1 MDLRQR
7 IASRQGDFVLFG
19 LTPPRRS
26 TPPQEVQRIADAAL
40 ERLKSVD
47 VDGLVLYDIDDESD
61 RNPGP
66 RPFPYLPTMDPADFY
81 LNHLGNW
88 DRPVIVYRSVGKYS
102 EVAIS
107 DWLSEQDPERVLSV
121 FVGAPTRDRSVLT
134 GLRAA
139 QAVWRDTR
147 PDVLLGG
154 VAIPERHT
162 SGNHEHLRLIT
173 KQVNGCT
180 FFVTQVVYDVT
191 ASKDL
196 VSDYFYTCREREIAP
211 VPFVF
216 TLSVCGSLRTL
227 EFLQWL
233 GVDVP
238 KWMQNDLTNSE
249 DALAT
254 SYEQC
259 LSAAEELA
267 QFCRR
272 LGMPCGFNVES
283 VSNRRSEIEASIQLA
298 SAIRTES
305 RRVPVQRLPGSSD
318 G

>member
-7 IASRQGDFVLFG
+7 IASRQGGFVLFG
-19 LTPPRRS
+19 LTPPRRT
-26 TPPQEVQRIADAAL
+26 TPSEEAQRIADVTL
-40 ERLKSVD
+40 EHLKSVD

-61 RNPGP
+61 RNPVP

-81 LNHLGNW
+81 LNCLGKW
-88 DRPVIVYRSVGKYS
+88 DKPAVVYRSVGKYS
-102 EVAIS
+102 EADIRE
-107 DWLSEQDPERVLSV
+107 WLLEQDPERVLSV

-134 GLRAA
+134 DLRSA

-147 PDVLLGG
+147 PEVLLGG
-154 VAIPERHT
+154 VAIPERHA
-162 SGNHEHLRLIT
+162 SGNQEHLRLIA
-173 KQVNGCT
+173 KQVNGCA
-180 FFVTQVVYDVT
+180 FFVSQVVYDVN

-196 VSDYFYTCREREIAP
+196 VSDYFYTCRERGIAP
-211 VPFVF
+211 IPFVF

-238 KWMQNDLTNSE
+238 KWIQNDLTNSE

-254 SYEQC
+254 SYEHC
-259 LSAAEELA
+259 LGVAEELA
-267 QFCRR
+267 QFCSR
-272 LGMPCGFNVES
+272 LGMPFGFNVES
-283 VSNRRSEIEASIQLA
+283 VSNRREEIEASIRLA
-298 SAIRTES
+298 SQLSLRSGRAI
-305 RRVPVQRLPGSSD
+305 PWSS